1 MITTIK
7 GVLEAVG
14 PDWVAVAIGGVSL
27 RVSVPS
33 STVSELG
40 PVGREVRLSTYLQ
53 VKDDGLTLFGFS
65 SDEARRMFEMLLS
78 ISGVGPRSALN
89 FLSAFATES
98 LASAISSGD
107 VEALSTVPGVGKKTA
122 SRIVLELRGKLEIEG
137 IALPDVAGDGEVT
150 AALMALGYT
159 TAEARAAISGLTTD
173 GDMPLEE
180 RVRMA
185 LQRMVT
191 S

>member
-1 MITTIK
+1 MITSVK

-27 RVSVPS
+27 RVSVPT
-33 STVSELG
+33 STVGELG

-53 VKDDGLTLFGFS
+53 VKDDGLALFGFS
-65 SDEARRMFEMLLS
+65 NDEARRMFEMLLS

-107 VEALSTVPGVGKKTA
+107 VEALSRVPGVGKKMA
-122 SRIVLELRGKLEIEG
+122 SRIVLELKGKLEIEG
-137 IALPDVAGDGEVT
+137 IALPDVADDGEVT

-159 TAEARAAISGLTTD
+159 AAEARVAISGLTTD
-173 GDMPLEE
+173 GDVPLEE

-185 LQRMVT
+185 LQRMAI